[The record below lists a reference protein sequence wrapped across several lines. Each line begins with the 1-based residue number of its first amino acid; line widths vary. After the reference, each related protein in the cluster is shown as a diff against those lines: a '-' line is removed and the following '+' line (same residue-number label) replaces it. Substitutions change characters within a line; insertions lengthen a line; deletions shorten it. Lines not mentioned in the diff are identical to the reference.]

1 MLYNSNGI
9 FKIYYSTLQ
18 RIVYKTNNIE
28 ITSCFFFFVN
38 TIEIFVFKKIIMI
51 SKLQTNRNPE
61 YLELLPCSEDYV
73 ICMMLQLQRD
83 LRKCSTIV
91 DVLPVIV

>member
-18 RIVYKTNNIE
+18 RIVYKTNN
-28 ITSCFFFFVN
+28 
-38 TIEIFVFKKIIMI
+38 IEIFVFKKIIMI